1 MRRFFCYL
9 FIVVSFCPQLSQAEG
24 YESLPFKVGER
35 LEYDLAWGFL
45 PVGRATLHLH
55 SLTEINDVSC
65 FLIKFSV
72 RTNSFADTF
81 YKVRT
86 TIESYVT
93 EDFSKSILYRKDQQ
107 EGKTKRMVEV
117 DFNYQKG
124 KAVYKRSDGAHSS
137 IAIPEYVLDPLAM
150 AYFFRLKNL
159 KENKEWTIPTCDGK
173 RFNNILIRS
182 GQKKKISVPAG
193 KFDAIETFP
202 EMKNLRGVFN
212 KSPDGLLKVWYS
224 RDRRQLPVKISSKVI
239 VGSFNAE
246 LKNIAK

>member
-1 MRRFFCYL
+1 MRDFFCYL
-9 FIVVSFCPQLSQAEG
+9 FILVSFCTEHPQAEG
-24 YESLPFKVGER
+24 NEPLPFKVGER

-45 PVGRATLHLH
+45 PVGKATLHLH
-55 SLTEINDVSC
+55 SLTEINDISC

-72 RTNSFADTF
+72 RTNSFADSF

-107 EGKTKRMVEV
+107 EGKTKRIVEV
-117 DFNYQKG
+117 DFNYQKRR
-124 KAVYKRSDGAHSS
+124 ATYRRSDGVQTST
-137 IAIPEYVLDPLAM
+137 AIPKYVLDPLAL
-150 AYFFRLKNL
+150 AYFVRVKNL
-159 KENKEWTIPTCDGK
+159 KENEKWTIPTCDGK
-173 RFNNILIRS
+173 RFNNILVRS
-182 GQKKKISVPAG
+182 GQKKEISVPAG

-202 EMKNLRGVFN
+202 EMENLRGVFN

-224 RDRRQLPVKISSKVI
+224 CDRRRLPVKISSKVI

>member
-1 MRRFFCYL
+1 MRKFFCYL
-9 FIVVSFCPQLSQAEG
+9 FILVSFCTEHPQAEG
-24 YESLPFKVGER
+24 IEPLPFKVGER

-45 PVGRATLHLH
+45 PVGKATLHLH
-55 SLTEINDVSC
+55 SVTEINDITC

-72 RTNSFADTF
+72 RTNSFADSF

-107 EGKTKRMVEV
+107 EGKTKRIVEV
-117 DFNYQKG
+117 DFNYQKRR
-124 KAVYKRSDGAHSS
+124 ATYRRSDGVQTS
-137 IAIPEYVLDPLAM
+137 IAIPKSVLDPLAL

-159 KENKEWTIPTCDGK
+159 KENKKWTIPTCDGK
-173 RFNNILIRS
+173 RFNNILVRS
-182 GQKKKISVPAG
+182 GQKKEISVPAG

-202 EMKNLRGVFN
+202 EMENLRGVFN

-224 RDRRQLPVKISSKVI
+224 GDRRQLPVKISSKVI

>member
-1 MRRFFCYL
+1 MKRYFYCCIIFF
-9 FIVVSFCPQLSQAEG
+9 SFCDNDLIANKN
-24 YESLPFKVGER
+24 ESLPFDVGEL

-45 PVGRATLHLH
+45 PVGKASLHVH
-55 SLTEINDVSC
+55 SLTEIKGVSC
-65 FLIKFSV
+65 YLIKFSV
-72 RTNSFADTF
+72 RTNSFADAF

-86 TIESYVT
+86 SIESYVA
-93 EDFSKSILYRKDQQ
+93 EDFSKSMLYRKNQQ
-107 EGKTKRMVEV
+107 EGKTKRKVEV

-124 KAVYKRSDGAHSS
+124 KALYKRSDGAQSS
-137 IAIPEYVLDPLAM
+137 IGIPEYVLDPLAM

-159 KENKEWTIPTCDGK
+159 NENKKWTIPTCDGK
-173 RFNNILIRS
+173 RFSNILVRS

-193 KFDAIETFP
+193 TFDAIETFP
-202 EMKNLRGVFN
+202 EMENLRGVFN

-224 RDRRQLPVKISSKVI
+224 RDRSQLPVKITSKVI